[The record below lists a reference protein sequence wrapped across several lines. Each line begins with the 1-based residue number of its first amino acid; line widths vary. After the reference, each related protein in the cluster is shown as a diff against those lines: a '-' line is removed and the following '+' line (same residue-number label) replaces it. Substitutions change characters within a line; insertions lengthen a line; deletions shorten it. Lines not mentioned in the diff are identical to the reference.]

1 MGSAIGFLKAP
12 FGYESLA
19 SRIIPLSGFDPGM
32 VNALISDLKAT
43 AERFVRQGT
52 VGTIQSETT
61 AFMRYRGQGW
71 EIPVPLP
78 DRPFDAGDGD
88 LIRKWFLD
96 AYARFF
102 GRAIDGLSGLE
113 IEVVTLSVKSAD
125 ERPAPE
131 RVALTTGSRVVHATE
146 LREVFDPSSAR
157 MLQTGIVARDS
168 LASGDRLSGP
178 VVIVERETST
188 VVTSLLVPLLVPLF
202 A

>member
-1 MGSAIGFLKAP
+1 
-12 FGYESLA
+12 
-19 SRIIPLSGFDPGM
+19 
-32 VNALISDLKAT
+32 
-43 AERFVRQGT
+43 
-52 VGTIQSETT
+52 
-61 AFMRYRGQGW
+61 MRYRGQGW

-78 DRPFDAGDGD
+78 DRPFVAGDGD
-88 LIRKWFLD
+88 LIRRWFLD

-131 RVALTTGSRVVHATE
+131 RLALTTGARAIEATE
-146 LREVFDPSSAR
+146 RRAVFDPSAAK

-188 VVTSLLVPLLVPLF
+188 VVTAPFDVVVQADGSLLMLRKESSK
-202 A
+202 